1 MIVVLVLG
9 LILTLTYWAVGAFES
24 SASAYSAVQKVYRKE
39 QGLVFLN
46 SALYKLAELLDKDN
60 NDYDALNEFW
70 ARPYSFETP
79 IGTIEAKIVDL
90 DRYIDVNLVG
100 RNRKITR
107 VFENLLSLLQIDPQL
122 LELLLEWKGDRPEE
136 FWPAKY
142 PPKGKP
148 LDSVH
153 EIALFWDKK
162 GDLYGRE
169 EESGISYP
177 GLLELLTVHSGGRI
191 NINTAPYWVIRAL
204 SPYIDDT
211 LAREIIAYRKEHPFR
226 SVQDL
231 LNVEGIDMDLLYR
244 IEDLLTT
251 RSRFFKIT
259 LKLEG
264 GNTALT
270 VEAVYDVLNKR
281 FVEKRI
287 Y

>member
-1 MIVVLVLG
+1 M
-9 LILTLTYWAVGAFES
+9 
-24 SASAYSAVQKVYRKE
+24 
-39 QGLVFLN
+39 
-46 SALYKLAELLDKDN
+46 
-60 NDYDALNEFW
+60 
-70 ARPYSFETP
+70 
-79 IGTIEAKIVDL
+79 
-90 DRYIDVNLVG
+90 
-100 RNRKITR
+100 
-107 VFENLLSLLQIDPQL
+107 
-122 LELLLEWKGDRPEE
+122 
-136 FWPAKY
+136 
-142 PPKGKP
+142 
-148 LDSVH
+148 
-153 EIALFWDKK
+153 
-162 GDLYGRE
+162 
-169 EESGISYP
+169 
-177 GLLELLTVHSGGRI
+177 ELLTVHSGGRI

>member
-9 LILTLTYWAVGAFES
+9 LILALTYWAVGAFES
-24 SASAYSAVQKVYRKE
+24 SASAYTAVQKVYRKE
-39 QGLVFLN
+39 QGLLFLN

-148 LDSVH
+148 LH
-153 EIALFWDKK
+153 
-162 GDLYGRE
+162 
-169 EESGISYP
+169 
-177 GLLELLTVHSGGRI
+177 LLE
-191 NINTAPYWVIRAL
+191 
-204 SPYIDDT
+204 
-211 LAREIIAYRKEHPFR
+211 
-226 SVQDL
+226 
-231 LNVEGIDMDLLYR
+231 
-244 IEDLLTT
+244 
-251 RSRFFKIT
+251 
-259 LKLEG
+259 
-264 GNTALT
+264 
-270 VEAVYDVLNKR
+270 
-281 FVEKRI
+281 
-287 Y
+287 